1 MATLRQMVG
10 SETTAGREGMT
21 TAELTQG
28 MIITGEG
35 VGEAQVQGMTKAE
48 REIVLMIQG
57 TVTTDGNSRKFNTQE
72 KSTLHLVG
80 SLENYHLTLNFF
92 QGMDTCV
99 FSDIQI

>member
-1 MATLRQMVG
+1 MVG

-57 TVTTDGNSRKFNTQE
+57 TVTTDGNSRKFNTQR

-80 SLENYHLTLNFF
+80 SCLENYQATGWVTFKNF
-92 QGMDTCV
+92 QGMNTFV